1 MSMTLVAKLNASSQN
16 RDRRWKGLYIIA
28 DKEVA
33 FCKETLAMWAKL
45 GMDYR
50 KIKCNCVW

>member
-1 MSMTLVAKLNASSQN
+1 MPKAKIF
-16 RDRRWKGLYIIA
+16 GIIGRSGFCTTK
-28 DKEVA
+28 DEEMNP
-33 FCKETLAMWAKL
+33 CKETLAMWAKL